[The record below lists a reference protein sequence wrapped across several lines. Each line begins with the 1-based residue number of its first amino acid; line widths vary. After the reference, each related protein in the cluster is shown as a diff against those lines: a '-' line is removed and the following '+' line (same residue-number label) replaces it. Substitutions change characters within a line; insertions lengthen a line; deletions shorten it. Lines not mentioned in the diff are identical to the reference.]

1 MEENKKKNIKAG
13 LITFAVHLLLFIIL
27 ALLSISVAERDKRMD
42 EDGVPVLLGM
52 VEDAG
57 GEDLSGLPSNEA
69 ENVDEETEESDAE
82 DVPVAPISTPAPQPI
97 PTPEPKPT
105 PKPVITQNTE
115 KSITAEEAKRK
126 AEEEAAKKRAA
137 EEATRKKAE
146 EDARRKAEE
155 AARKKAEEEAR
166 KKTEEEAK
174 KKAAANSRVSGAFG
188 NAGNKGSSGNTTG
201 NGSQGSPNGNSNAGA
216 TTGTGGTGTSA
227 KVGDRTVVYLAK
239 PVYADSN
246 SEGTVVVSIQVNP
259 SGSVVS
265 ANVTS
270 STTSS
275 VALKNA
281 AIAAAKQSKFS
292 EGAVNESG
300 TITYR
305 FKLQ

>member
-82 DVPVAPISTPAPQPI
+82 DVPVAPITTPAPQPI

-105 PKPVITQNTE
+105 TKPVITQNTE

-137 EEATRKKAE
+137 EEAARKKAE
-146 EDARRKAEE
+146 ED
-155 AARKKAEEEAR
+155 ARKKAEEEAR
-166 KKTEEEAK
+166 KKAEEEAK